1 MSDSVISL
9 NKRSQ
14 SILINCS
21 KNCYSFSDF
30 NNNTPQYFFE
40 LTINGKNIGKKY
52 FRNIENIKYSHLIKL
67 DHKIILEN
75 IDNYELYVRFF
86 QNGIDNICKLK
97 GIINQHQSSST
108 SRSNELYIEFTKNSL
123 GYTVCS
129 CFYIGLD
136 QNKIFV
142 SPPN

>member
-1 MSDSVISL
+1 MSDSVINL
-9 NKRSQ
+9 NNKSKPI
-14 SILINCS
+14 SIKCS
-21 KNCYSFSDF
+21 KNCYEFSDF
-30 NNNTPQYFFE
+30 NNNIPQYFFE

-52 FRNIENIKYSHLIKL
+52 FKNIEKIKYSHLIKL

-75 IDNYELYVRFF
+75 IDSYELYVKIY
-86 QNGIDNICKLK
+86 QNGVNNIYKLT
-97 GIINQHQSSST
+97 GNINQHQSSST
-108 SRSNELYIEFTKNSL
+108 SRSNELYIEFTKNSS

-136 QNKIFV
+136 QYKMFV